1 MLLQE
6 LISPITINNTIKLN
20 ETSMRSVKSISPKK
34 MTISEQHV
42 TFLKT
47 IDIDT

>member
-1 MLLQE
+1 MLLRE

-20 ETSMRSVKSISPKK
+20 ETSMLKSILPKK

-42 TFLKT
+42 TFLKI

>member
-1 MLLQE
+1 MLRAE
-6 LISPITINNTIKLN
+6 RISPITINNIIKSN
-20 ETSMRSVKSISPKK
+20 ETSMLKSVLPRG

-42 TFLKT
+42 TFLKI